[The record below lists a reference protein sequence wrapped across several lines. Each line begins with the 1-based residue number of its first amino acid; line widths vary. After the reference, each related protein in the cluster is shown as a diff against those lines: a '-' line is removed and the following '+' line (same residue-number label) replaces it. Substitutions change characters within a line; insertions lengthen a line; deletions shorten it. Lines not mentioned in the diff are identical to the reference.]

1 MKFDTVFDEYM
12 DKRKQFDKMRSA
24 VNKQDGDGVK
34 NEVGQLK
41 NKIDSLTK
49 QHTIEMM
56 QAKQTAIRNAN
67 QMIDERLSKAK
78 FAYEEELEHLCK

>member
-34 NEVGQLK
+34 NEVG
-41 NKIDSLTK
+41 
-49 QHTIEMM
+49 
-56 QAKQTAIRNAN
+56 
-67 QMIDERLSKAK
+67 
-78 FAYEEELEHLCK
+78 